1 MKLFFLVLFMFA
13 FCLFAQNEMRVVGKG
28 EFQPSELIDKSIRDA
43 NGDVCAGLMIV
54 TDLTGMRYDS
64 YNGIVKVNQNP
75 GKDFLFL
82 SPDERV
88 VEIFCSGFASL
99 KIILSDY
106 GIVLRKGEV
115 WKLKVTGDKVSDL
128 IPINIVVKPADA
140 QIYIDDK
147 LQNISAIQVSAGEHK
162 VKIIKEG
169 YQTIEEKINVAV
181 GKTLFNYTLSEVELA
196 KVQISSNP
204 TGAKIYINGLEKGE
218 TNKGLFL
225 FPGNYD
231 VRLIKSGYLD
241 KEEKIAVNTNKQNN
255 FLYNLEKNAGTLN
268 ISVSPSSA
276 VVLINKEKTTNRN
289 IQLSPG
295 KYKIEISENGYYD
308 QSETIEVEL
317 GKTISKSF
325 NLEPKVG
332 KLQLS
337 VSPPEA
343 EVTLRKDGKI
353 IKNWQ
358 GLELL
363 KDLQVGEYEITV
375 KNSGYETVNKR
386 IEIIEN
392 QTTIYDTVLERTNL
406 YRSNKNSNTSNVTKS
421 VPEGMVFV
429 EGGEFL
435 MGSNDGDDDEKP
447 VHKVKVNSF
456 YIGKFEVTDLLYWS
470 IMDPDAKYFDRYHAK
485 CCISW
490 DGAQKFINK
499 FNEVTGKKYRLP
511 TEAEWEYAARGGNKS
526 KGFVFA
532 GGNKIDLVGRYPGNK
547 ERTDKVGQFKP
558 NELGIYDMSG
568 NVWEWCQDWY
578 SENYY
583 YERTYDNPKG
593 PESGEYKVLRG
604 GSYLGGL
611 TKING
616 EYSGNKLKVHDRD
629 YDDPEDDDN
638 NYGFRL
644 VLDIE

>member
-1 MKLFFLVLFMFA
+1 
-13 FCLFAQNEMRVVGKG
+13 
-28 EFQPSELIDKSIRDA
+28 
-43 NGDVCAGLMIV
+43 
-54 TDLTGMRYDS
+54 
-64 YNGIVKVNQNP
+64 
-75 GKDFLFL
+75 
-82 SPDERV
+82 
-88 VEIFCSGFASL
+88 
-99 KIILSDY
+99 
-106 GIVLRKGEV
+106 
-115 WKLKVTGDKVSDL
+115 
-128 IPINIVVKPADA
+128 
-140 QIYIDDK
+140 
-147 LQNISAIQVSAGEHK
+147 
-162 VKIIKEG
+162 
-169 YQTIEEKINVAV
+169 
-181 GKTLFNYTLSEVELA
+181 YTLSEVELA